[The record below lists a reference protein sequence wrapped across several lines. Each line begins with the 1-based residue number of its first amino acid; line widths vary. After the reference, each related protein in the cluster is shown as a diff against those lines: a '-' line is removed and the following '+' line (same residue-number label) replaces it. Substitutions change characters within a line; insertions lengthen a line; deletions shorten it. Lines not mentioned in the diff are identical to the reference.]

1 MGGQGR
7 TLKQKNCC
15 AVLSV
20 LYCLLLFV
28 YCILSAAFR
37 FFSIICVFFC
47 CRGPRDWLLQT
58 FQYVDSSTSS
68 SSRCDRFS
76 PSSFCSSSFRHRTI
90 RRRRRI
96 ATARRCNELRIRNP
110 SRRNAKPLSNEISS
124 PPSKSPHSNH
134 SKGSS
139 NKERELQANDFVTES
154 DVIVERFHV
163 RSNDDGK
170 TDDRLAS
177 SRSSDSR
184 RLEIDES
191 STERKTSH
199 FPKTVLENTVR
210 DYVMSW
216 YKKIG
221 EDEPGFKAVVM

>member
-1 MGGQGR
+1 MLS
-7 TLKQKNCC
+7 TLH
-15 AVLSV
+15 
-20 LYCLLLFV
+20 CLLFFCLLCCF
-28 YCILSAAFR
+28 SF

-68 SSRCDRFS
+68 SSRCNRFS
-76 PSSFCSSSFRHRTI
+76 PSSFCSSSFRRRTI

-96 ATARRCNELRIRNP
+96 ATGRRCNELRLRNS

-124 PPSKSPHSNH
+124 PSSKSPDSNH

-139 NKERELQANDFVTES
+139 NKERAQQANDFVTES

-170 TDDRLAS
+170 TDDRLTS

-191 STERKTSH
+191 STEQKTSH
-199 FPKTVLENTVR
+199 FQKQFSRTLSEITSCLGIKKSAKTSQ
-210 DYVMSW
+210 DS
-216 YKKIG
+216 KQS
-221 EDEPGFKAVVM
+221 

>member
-1 MGGQGR
+1 M
-7 TLKQKNCC
+7 LC
-15 AVLSV
+15 
-20 LYCLLLFV
+20 CLLCIVCCFFV

-37 FFSIICVFFC
+37 FFFSIICVFFC

-68 SSRCDRFS
+68 SSRCNRFS
-76 PSSFCSSSFRHRTI
+76 PSSFCSSSFRRRTI

-96 ATARRCNELRIRNP
+96 ATGRRCNELRLRNS

-124 PPSKSPHSNH
+124 PSSKSPDSNH

-139 NKERELQANDFVTES
+139 NKERAQQANDFVTES

-170 TDDRLAS
+170 TDDRLTS

-191 STERKTSH
+191 STEQKTSH
-199 FPKTVLENTVR
+199 LQKQFSRTLSEITSCLGIKKSAKTSQ
-210 DYVMSW
+210 DS
-216 YKKIG
+216 KQS
-221 EDEPGFKAVVM
+221 

>member
-7 TLKQKNCC
+7 TLKQK
-15 AVLSV
+15 LSV
-20 LYCLLLFV
+20 LCCLLYIVLVLVFLF
-28 YCILSAAFR
+28 F
-37 FFSIICVFFC
+37 FFC

-76 PSSFCSSSFRHRTI
+76 PSSFCSSSFRRRTI

-96 ATARRCNELRIRNP
+96 ATPRRCNELRIRNP

-124 PPSKSPHSNH
+124 PPSKSPDSNH

-154 DVIVERFHV
+154 DVIVERFHL

-170 TDDRLAS
+170 TDDHLTS

-184 RLEIDES
+184 RLEIGES
-191 STERKTSH
+191 STERRSEKFFHNSSREH
-199 FPKTVLENTVR
+199 SQRLRHVLV
-210 DYVMSW
+210 
-216 YKKIG
+216 
-221 EDEPGFKAVVM
+221 